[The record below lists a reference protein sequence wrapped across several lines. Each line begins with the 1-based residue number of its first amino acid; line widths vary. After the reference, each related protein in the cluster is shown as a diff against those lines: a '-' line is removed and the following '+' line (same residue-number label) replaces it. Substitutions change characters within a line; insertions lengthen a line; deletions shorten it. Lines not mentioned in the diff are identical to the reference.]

1 MRHALLSPAI
11 LRDTASKVTALIR
24 RCIDGCFTREA
35 GPQAALIYSDLHPFP
50 LILTLSTGQ
59 RRQFRLSVD
68 RSINHWQKL
77 LVAVLSLFCLYLA
90 TFPANR
96 DALLSWEGGEVKA
109 EEGQG

>member
-1 MRHALLSPAI
+1 MVSP
-11 LRDTASKVTALIR
+11 V
-24 RCIDGCFTREA
+24 CFTREA

-77 LVAVLSLFCLYLA
+77 LVAVLSLFCLDLS

-96 DALLSWEGGEVKA
+96 DALLSWCILSLISQA
-109 EEGQG
+109 PWL